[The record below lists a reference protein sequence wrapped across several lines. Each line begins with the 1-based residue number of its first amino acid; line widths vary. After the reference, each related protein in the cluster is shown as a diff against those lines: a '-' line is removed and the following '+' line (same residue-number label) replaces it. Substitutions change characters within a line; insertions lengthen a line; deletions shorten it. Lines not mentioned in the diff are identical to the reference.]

1 MRKELRAIALRWMV
15 EIWQQGNVEA
25 VDELHAPDFI
35 DHSPAGGRNADNEG
49 FKAGIRNHYRAF
61 PDFYAAT
68 EELAIDEAAGKV
80 TILWAATGTHVGE
93 YLGVAPTG
101 RRIAFRGIEILRIE
115 NDRVAE
121 RWGEW
126 DGMDLLVQLGLWKG

>member
-15 EIWQQGNVEA
+15 EIWQNGNVEA
-25 VDELHAPDFI
+25 VDDLHAPDFI
-35 DHSPAGGRNADNEG
+35 DHSPGGRNADNEG
-49 FKAGIRNHYRAF
+49 FKSGVRSHYKAF

-80 TILWAATGTHVGE
+80 TILWTATGTQVGE
-93 YLGVAPTG
+93 FLGAPASG
-101 RRIAFRGIEILRIE
+101 RRIGFRGIEILRIE
-115 NDRVAE
+115 NDKIIE

-126 DGMDLLVQLGLWKG
+126 DGFDLLVQLGLWKG

>member
-1 MRKELRAIALRWMV
+1 MRKDLRAIALRWMV
-15 EIWQQGNVEA
+15 ELWQRGNADA
-25 VDELHAPDFI
+25 VDDLHSPDFI
-35 DHSPAGGRNADNEG
+35 DHSPGARNADNEG
-49 FKAGIRNHYRAF
+49 FKAGVRSHYKAF

-80 TILWAATGTHVGE
+80 TILWTATGTHVGD
-93 YLGVAPTG
+93 YLGAPASG

-115 NDRVAE
+115 NDRIAE

-126 DGMDLLVQLGLWKG
+126 DGMDILVQLGLWKA

>member
-15 EIWQQGNVEA
+15 ELWQNGNAEA
-25 VDELHAPDFI
+25 VDNLHAPGFI
-35 DHSPAGGRNADNEG
+35 DHSPGSRNADNEG
-49 FKAGIRNHYRAF
+49 FKSGVRSHYKAF

-93 YLGVAPTG
+93 YLGVSPSG

-115 NDRVAE
+115 NDKVVE

-126 DGMDLLVQLGLWKG
+126 DGMDLFVQLGLWKG

>member
-15 EIWQQGNVEA
+15 ELWQNGNAEA
-25 VDELHAPDFI
+25 VDNLHAPGFI
-35 DHSPAGGRNADNEG
+35 DHSPGSRNADNEG
-49 FKAGIRNHYRAF
+49 FKSGVRSHYKAF

-93 YLGVAPTG
+93 YLGVSPSG
-101 RRIAFRGIEILRIE
+101 RRIAFRGIKILRIE
-115 NDRVAE
+115 NDKVVE

-126 DGMDLLVQLGLWKG
+126 DGMDLFVQLGLWKG

>member
-15 EIWQQGNVEA
+15 ELWQNGNAEA
-25 VDELHAPDFI
+25 VDNLHASGFI
-35 DHSPAGGRNADNEG
+35 DHSPGSRNADNEG
-49 FKAGIRNHYRAF
+49 FKSGVRSHYKAF

-68 EELAIDEAAGKV
+68 EELSIDEAAGKV

-93 YLGVAPTG
+93 YLGVSPSG

-115 NDRVAE
+115 NDKVVE

>member
-15 EIWQQGNVEA
+15 EIWQEGKVGA

-35 DHSPAGGRNADNEG
+35 DHSPGSRNSDNEG
-49 FKAGIRNHYRAF
+49 FKSGVRDHYKAF

-80 TILWAATGTHVGE
+80 TILWAATGTHLGE
-93 YLGVAPTG
+93 YLGVPPSG

-115 NDRVAE
+115 NDRIVE